1 MRIEEGQII
10 ELEDN
15 KEYMVLKKIEYNNE
29 TYVYL
34 VTSSKPIEVLFRKEQ
49 INDNELI
56 LEPIDD
62 SELANIIPLFEN

>member
-15 KEYMVLKKIEYNNE
+15 KEYMVLKVLKYNNE

-34 VTSSKPIEVLFRKEQ
+34 MTSSKPIEVLFRKEQ
-49 INDNELI
+49 LIDNEI
-56 LEPIDD
+56 VLEPIDD

>member
-15 KEYMVLKKIEYNNE
+15 KEYVVLKTLEYNNE

-34 VTSSKPIEVLFRKEQ
+34 ITSSKPIEVLFRKEQ
-49 INDNELI
+49 IINDEII

>member
-15 KEYMVLKKIEYNNE
+15 KEYVVLKTLEYNNE

-34 VTSSKPIEVLFRKEQ
+34 ITSSKPIEVLFRKEQ
-49 INDNELI
+49 IINDEII
-56 LEPIDD
+56 LEPIDY

>member
-15 KEYMVLKKIEYNNE
+15 KEYMVLKVLEYNNE

-34 VTSSKPIEVLFRKEQ
+34 VTSSKPIEVLFRK
-49 INDNELI
+49 DKCYY
-56 LEPIDD
+56 
-62 SELANIIPLFEN
+62 